1 MTRVHPTEPA
11 PEHPD
16 RPAFDGLASR
26 LARAIDPM
34 LRPVT
39 VAAVA
44 VEDLDAIAVVHGA
57 DAVHALDAAW
67 NERLRALAPA
77 PAAVFAAGPGEAV
90 VALPASTPDLRTAVP
105 RSAGRASRS
114 SRSPARPSGCAPRW
128 ARRRLTPARP

>member
-11 PEHPD
+11 SAPPD
-16 RPAFDGLASR
+16 RPSPDGLASR

-57 DAVHALDAAW
+57 DAVH
-67 NERLRALAPA
+67 
-77 PAAVFAAGPGEAV
+77 
-90 VALPASTPDLRTAVP
+90 
-105 RSAGRASRS
+105 
-114 SRSPARPSGCAPRW
+114 
-128 ARRRLTPARP
+128 